1 MGVSVRRVWVSVKR
15 LKCVGVGKESEA
27 CGCLYRE
34 WSVWVSVRRIN
45 VWVSVKRVACEGVGK
60 VVVGGCQ

>member
-27 CGCLYRE
+27 CGCLYSE

-45 VWVSVKRVACEGVGK
+45 VLVSVKRVACEGVGK